1 MDYDRTGKWIMI
13 GQVTKST
20 GSWYEVKTEAGET
33 LQARLRG
40 KFRIKGLKVNNPIAV
55 GDWVELEKEEA
66 NKEAALITDI
76 LDRKNYI
83 IRKSTRKNGFSHI
96 LASNIDQALLVA
108 TLSFPRTSLG
118 FIDRF
123 LVSAESFRIPSMIVF
138 NKQDLMTEE
147 DIEHCHL
154 LMEMYKSLGYGAYL
168 ISAEK
173 ETGLGEL
180 LKELQGKST
189 LIAGHSGVGK
199 STLMN
204 KLIPGLSLKTGKVS
218 SFANKGTHT
227 TTFAEMFEINNDS
240 KIIDTP
246 GIKELGLV
254 DMESTE
260 ISHYFPEM
268 RDYLG
273 QCKYH
278 NCTHTNEPHCAVLE
292 AIIAGEIADSR
303 FNSYLSILEDYDSH
317 R

>member
-1 MDYDRTGKWIMI
+1 MI

-55 GDWVELEKEEA
+55 GDWIELEKEEA